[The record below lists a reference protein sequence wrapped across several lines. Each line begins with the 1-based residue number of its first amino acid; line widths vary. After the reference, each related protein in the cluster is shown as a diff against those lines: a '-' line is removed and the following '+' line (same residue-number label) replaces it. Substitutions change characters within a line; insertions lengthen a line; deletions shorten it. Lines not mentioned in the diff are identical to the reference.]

1 MTDRNE
7 PPSWAESAAPHLPTE
22 GESAGAL
29 AQSELLPAFD
39 GTLATLLRQL
49 DAMTAAGWVDP
60 VAAPSEE
67 LQ

>member
-49 DAMTAAGWVDP
+49 DAMTAA
-60 VAAPSEE
+60 
-67 LQ
+67 